1 MLQNHRWETVN
12 FFERQIVDKRRWG
25 SKFEPHTW
33 GITKDAIATKLSLK
47 PEKTMELVQKKLYEL
62 LFLKKGLQVPYLQ
75 ACY

>member
-25 SKFEPHTW
+25 LKFEPRTW

-47 PEKTMELVQKKLYEL
+47 PEKTMELVQKKLNEL

>member
-1 MLQNHRWETVN
+1 MGETVN

-47 PEKTMELVQKKLYEL
+47 PKKTMELVQKKLYEL
-62 LFLKKGLQVPYLQ
+62 LFLEKGLQVPYLQ

>member
-1 MLQNHRWETVN
+1 M
-12 FFERQIVDKRRWG
+12 
-25 SKFEPHTW
+25 KFEPRTW
-33 GITKDAIATKLSLK
+33 GIKKDAIATKLSLK